1 MPHVDPDRLV
11 RLALA
16 ESLAGAAADA
26 AETDH
31 VNDCALCRDEL
42 DSLRG
47 VAELARQTQDLTELP
62 APPERVWHG
71 IAAATVAPVAAPLRV
86 RPAPV
91 QLRARRR
98 WPRWTR
104 DALVGAAA
112 AMIAVLSTLGIVRA
126 TDRPETPP
134 PVRVAA
140 TAQLAAL
147 PTAPSG
153 SQGAARV
160 LDDGTGDRLHLHVTG
175 LPLRPGYYEVWLI
188 NPDTKQMLSIGTLR
202 DGGDELLP
210 LPSTLDLRE
219 YRLVDVSAEDF
230 DGNAL
235 HSGQSL
241 LRGTL
246 SG

>member
-16 ESLAGAAADA
+16 ESLAGTAADA

-31 VNDCALCRDEL
+31 VNDCADCRDEL
-42 DSLRG
+42 ESLRT
-47 VAELARQTQDLTELP
+47 VAELARQTQDLAELP
-62 APPERVWHG
+62 PPPERVWHR
-71 IAAATVAPVAAPLRV
+71 IAAATVAPATAPPRV
-86 RPAPV
+86 RPTTVQIHAPW
-91 QLRARRR
+91 R

-104 DALVGAAA
+104 EALVGSAAA
-112 AMIAVLSTLGIVRA
+112 VIAVLSTLGVIRV

-134 PVRVAA
+134 SVQIAA

-147 PTAPSG
+147 PTAPAG
-153 SQGAARV
+153 SQGVARV

-188 NPDTKQMLSIGTLR
+188 NPDTRQMVSIGTLR

-210 LPSTLDLRE
+210 LPSTLNLRE
-219 YRLVDVSAEDF
+219 YRLVDVSAEEF

>member
-1 MPHVDPDRLV
+1 VDPDRLV

-16 ESLAGAAADA
+16 ESVASSAADA

-31 VNDCALCRDEL
+31 VNGCALCRDEL
-42 DSLRG
+42 DSLRA
-47 VAELARQTQDLTELP
+47 VTELARQTQDLAEIP
-62 APPERVWHG
+62 APPERVWHR
-71 IAAATVAPVAAPLRV
+71 IAEATVAPTANT
-86 RPAPV
+86 RPARTPTIPIPSSRH
-91 QLRARRR
+91 L
-98 WPRWTR
+98 PRWSR

-112 AMIAVLSTLGIVRA
+112 AVIAVLSTLGVVRA
-126 TDRPETPP
+126 TDRPQTPP
-134 PVRVAA
+134 PVRIAA

-153 SQGAARV
+153 SQGVARV
-160 LDDGTGDRLHLHVTG
+160 LGDGTGDRLHLHVTG